1 MMQLEND
8 TRRLLKAMENSIPN
22 LYSAKGFYIAF
33 VAGWLP
39 VPQLWLDSDE
49 FKMAKQ
55 WQIQMSNGGLAI
67 ENSGLIMSV
76 DSRINKCIEN
86 IKKAEYIFKSKYG
99 DKRL

>member
-1 MMQLEND
+1 
-8 TRRLLKAMENSIPN
+8 MENSIPN
-22 LYSAKGFYIAF
+22 LYSQKDFILHLWL
-33 VAGWLP
+33 GWLP

-67 ENSGLIMSV
+67 EKDGLIMSV